1 MFSDGAADLPLG
13 GEIAVA
19 PCQDGAVGT
28 PLQDGVV
35 AATYEDG
42 VVAAPFGGG
51 GVAAPFGGV
60 GVAAPFLDGAHG
72 VPFRDGGV
80 AAPSQDEAVGSR
92 FQDGVVVAPF
102 EDEAEPPVGIAAVV
116 LLLAGQWAQV
126 FPAPPQSSCVDV
138 APQADGWTTL
148 CLEKAPVVEL
158 QALVGP
164 CVWLHQGHH
173 ESPQSR
179 RGSRET

>member
-1 MFSDGAADLPLG
+1 MCSDGAADLPLG
-13 GEIAVA
+13 GEIAAA

-42 VVAAPFGGG
+42 FVAAPFGGG
-51 GVAAPFGGV
+51 GVAAPF
-60 GVAAPFLDGAHG
+60 LDGARG

-116 LLLAGQWAQV
+116 LLLAGPWAQV
-126 FPAPPQSSCVDV
+126 FPALPQSSCVDV

-148 CLEKAPVVEL
+148 CLEKAPVLEL
-158 QALVGP
+158 RVLVGS